1 MLWNSTCKHFED
13 DNFCSFTV
21 SYLQSLD
28 LSFNNLSSIDFEL
41 TSVLRRFNPVKIH
54 GNPWRCDSCNYPFL
68 VTLVNLTFQREA
80 CPVSEECVMCG
91 EPKQLRGLGIGML
104 HGLPPEVDPSSCVVY
119 RSRLLSR
126 WARKKKIVVQLVPY
140 LFPLRWKRYTGT
152 LVLLVTSLECSMIRM
167 NTLFE

>member
-1 MLWNSTCKHFED
+1 
-13 DNFCSFTV
+13 
-21 SYLQSLD
+21 LD

-80 CPVSEECVMCG
+80 CPVNEECVMCG
-91 EPKQLRGLGIGML
+91 EPKQLRGLGVGML
-104 HGLPPEVDPSSCVVY
+104 HGLPPEVDPSTCVVY

-126 WARKKKIVVQLVPY
+126 YSPNIPVADIGFPVSRKSLTQVTNHG
-140 LFPLRWKRYTGT
+140 LRILQIYITFLAKMNCTNLKRNRFQILSQNGADKG
-152 LVLLVTSLECSMIRM
+152 I
-167 NTLFE
+167 